1 MRISL
6 MVVLKPRNRREIV
19 KGAVAG
25 GLNMQTGKRKKNARK
40 ETGAEK
46 HDRKGRDEREKCS
59 WSGKEQNVAPSNV
72 KHKDMEIGN
81 KYWLT
86 QLGINYFIRTTFCPF
101 ILLVY
106 AYI

>member
-1 MRISL
+1 
-6 MVVLKPRNRREIV
+6 MVVLKPRNIREIV

-59 WSGKEQNVAPSNV
+59 
-72 KHKDMEIGN
+72 
-81 KYWLT
+81 
-86 QLGINYFIRTTFCPF
+86 
-101 ILLVY
+101 
-106 AYI
+106 